1 MSTIDTLENSIDI
14 TPVAS
19 NIQTITN
26 NIKKIIVTSDILKID
41 DRNNDKHINPQRINA
56 EWMKNLVANIIG
68 KTLSIDE
75 KAVIYEH
82 GDIGGYDSIRWKVY
96 SSCGLPLESQSWAAI
111 YEGNEFFDE
120 LEPILY
126 ESYKDSLV
134 ICFEASPLMLKVF
147 NKNNIPYIDFSIHP
161 VRFLP
166 DYMFG
171 IRTNVEEWRKKISA
185 VKIAEDVFYDFAR
198 VSRARTT
205 RIMRGTLPIE
215 DSALFMGQI
224 EIDSSLI
231 CNGTIAT
238 EETVEN
244 ALIELSSIYP
254 KVYYK
259 RHPHSKSEDALKKI
273 VSKIKNCEWI
283 DVNVYDAFGCGRFD
297 LVASLSSGSV
307 TEAKYF
313 DIKTKWILPKQNY
326 FCLNSQEKSNIYYPI
341 YQDAMKREFW
351 DYVLGSE
358 IIPTFIPTIPNAF
371 DGAMKFNL
379 NMKWGR

>member
-1 MSTIDTLENSIDI
+1 MKKNIKVSNPLSVKEVCCNSL
-14 TPVAS
+14 
-19 NIQTITN
+19 TN

-56 EWMKNLVANIIG
+56 EWIKSLIANLIG
-68 KTLSIDE
+68 KLLLIDDE
-75 KAVIYEH
+75 NIVYEH
-82 GDIGGYDSIRWKVY
+82 GDIGGYDSVRWQVY

-111 YEGNEFFDE
+111 YEGDEFFNV
-120 LEPILY
+120 LEPIMY

-134 ICFEASPLMLKVF
+134 ICFEASPLMLKTF
-147 NKNNIPYIDFSIHP
+147 NNNNIPYIDFSIHP
-161 VRFLP
+161 IRFLP

-171 IRTNVEEWRKKISA
+171 IRTNVPEWRSRIFESKI
-185 VKIAEDVFYDFAR
+185 DDNVFYDFAR
-198 VSRARTT
+198 ISRSRTV

-215 DSALFMGQI
+215 GSALFMGQI

-231 CNGTIAT
+231 CNGSIAT

-259 RHPHSKSEDALKKI
+259 RHPHTKSETSLKKL

-283 DVNVYDAFGCGRFD
+283 DVNVYDAFGCGKFD

-307 TEAKYF
+307 TEAHYF
-313 DIKTKWILPKQNY
+313 DIKTKWMLPKKNY
-326 FCLNSQEKSNIYYPI
+326 FNTNLDEKECIYYPI
-341 YQDAMKREFW
+341 YQDVMKKEFW
-351 DYVLGSE
+351 EYVLGISDFQKYT
-358 IIPTFIPTIPNAF
+358 PMIPNAF
-371 DGAMKFNL
+371 DSAMKFNL